1 MQTFHF
7 HIREAGRLIVDS
19 EGMALADSD
28 AARHEALRGARSLLS
43 EAVSK
48 GRLPLADAVVVTD
61 ADGKMIWE
69 ISFAAAV
76 SETALALAN
85 PLASRC

>member
-7 HIREAGRLIVDS
+7 HIREAGQLIADR
-19 EGMALADSD
+19 EGMMLADTD

-43 EAVSK
+43 EAVSE

-61 ADGKMIWE
+61 AEGEPIWE

-76 SETALALAN
+76 GQAADAT
-85 PLASRC
+85 